1 MVSTT
6 AFKGSS
12 SGEIVEASIPR
23 KPLDGSQVL
32 IEIHAAG
39 FCGTDLH
46 YTHQDMVLGH
56 EGAGVVVELGPKVKH
71 LKVGDRVGFGWSH
84 DSCGRCDN
92 CLVGEGGHCLEK
104 MHSFG
109 LTELDQGGFSTH
121 AIWEE
126 EFLYALPDAMS
137 FTDAAPMM
145 CAGMTVFTPLVRY
158 GVKATDRVGVVGI
171 GALGHL
177 AIQFASKMGCE
188 VVAFSGSDSKREE
201 ALKLGATKFVVTR
214 GDDKIDLKDLGGRLN
229 HLFVTTSVLPSWEKY
244 IDIMAV
250 YGTIYPLTVSDGDAT
265 FPFLPFLLKDLS
277 FSASTGGSKL
287 IFKQMFEFAVRHN
300 VKPMIEKFPFNLDGI
315 KEAEKKMNEGK
326 LRYKAVLTVIDD

>member
-12 SGEIVEASIPR
+12 SGEIIQASIPR
-23 KPLDGSQVL
+23 KPLSGSQVL

-56 EGAGVVVELGPKVKH
+56 EGAGVIVELGPKVKH

-84 DSCGRCDN
+84 DSCGKCDS
-92 CLVGEGGHCLEK
+92 CLIGEGVHCPEK

-109 LTELDQGGFSTH
+109 LSELDQGGFSTH

-126 EFLYALPDAMS
+126 YHIYPLPDAMS

-145 CAGMTVFTPLVRY
+145 CAGTTVFTPLVRY

-177 AIQFASKMGCE
+177 AIQFASKMGCN
-188 VVAFSGSDSKREE
+188 VVAFSGTGNKREE
-201 ALKLGATKFVVTR
+201 ALKLGATEFVVTK
-214 GDDKIDLKDLGGRLN
+214 GDDKIDLNAVGGRLN
-229 HLFVTTSVLPSWEKY
+229 HLFITTSVLPSWEKY

-250 YGTIYPLTVSDGDAT
+250 YGTIYPLTVSSDDAR

-277 FSASTGGSKL
+277 FRASTGGSKL

-315 KEAEKKMNEGK
+315 KEAEKKMNEGS
-326 LRYKAVLTVIDD
+326 LRYKAVLSVIDD